1 MSAHDYKVNAEV
13 RRFLVSHWVDV
24 SRLQIGT
31 TNGIVYLIGYLDTM
45 ADDPTRRTDEVRETS
60 AEGRALRTA
69 QMLDKQLR
77 RLPEVRDVIFKLEN
91 VHRKGRTW
99 NSVRTAE
106 TERDCHG
113 EALVAKRWGKTGAPL
128 GNSGGS

>member
-1 MSAHDYKVNAEV
+1 VSAHDYRVNAEV

-31 TNGIVYLIGYLDTM
+31 TNGIVYLIGYLDTK
-45 ADDPTRRTDEVRETS
+45 ADDPTRRTDEVRSTS
-60 AEGRALRTA
+60 IEDRALRTA

-77 RLPEVRDVIFKLEN
+77 RLPDVRDVIFKLEN
-91 VHRKGRTW
+91 VHRKGRVW
-99 NSVRTAE
+99 HGVRTAE
-106 TERDCHG
+106 GERERHG
-113 EALVAKRWGKTGAPL
+113 EALAAKRWGKTGTPL

>member
-13 RRFLVSHWVDV
+13 RRFLVSRWVDV

-60 AEGRALRTA
+60 VESRALRTA

-91 VHRKGRTW
+91 VHRKGRVW
-99 NSVRTAE
+99 HAVRTAE
-106 TERDCHG
+106 SQREQRDPSHD
-113 EALVAKRWGKTGAPL
+113 VKRWGKPEL
-128 GNSGGS
+128 SPGNSGGS

>member
-45 ADDPTRRTDEVRETS
+45 ADDPARRTDEARESSVEDRT
-60 AEGRALRTA
+60 LRVA
-69 QMLDKQLR
+69 RMLDKQLR

-91 VHRKGRTW
+91 VHRKGRIW
-99 NSVRTAE
+99 HAARTAE
-106 TERDCHG
+106 SERERGGD
-113 EALVAKRWGKTGAPL
+113 AFAAKRWGRTGTSV
-128 GNSGGS
+128 GDSGGS

>member
-45 ADDPTRRTDEVRETS
+45 ADDPIRRTDEVRATS

-91 VHRKGRTW
+91 VHRKGRVWT
-99 NSVRTAE
+99 SVHSAE
-106 TERDCHG
+106 SEREQRS
-113 EALVAKRWGKTGAPL
+113 EALTGKRWGKTGTPL
-128 GNSGGS
+128 ADSGGS

>member
-31 TNGIVYLIGYLDTM
+31 TNGIVYLIGYLDTQ
-45 ADDPTRRTDEVRETS
+45 ADDPTRRTDEVRATS
-60 AEGRALRTA
+60 TEDRALRTA

-77 RLPEVRDVIFKLEN
+77 RLPDVRDVIFKLEN
-91 VHRKGRTW
+91 VHRKGRVW
-99 NSVRTAE
+99 HSVRTAE
-106 TERDCHG
+106 MDRERRS
-113 EALVAKRWGKTGAPL
+113 EALTSQRWGRTTTPL
-128 GNSGGS
+128 ADSGGS